1 MTTLLD
7 QSWGQRDIF
16 IAIVGI
22 MSFVSDRVEIIIGL
36 QHTSR
41 DGLGLRVGIS
51 VSGRTFSLFY
61 FLVIMVM
68 MSILIL
74 ITRAAYVLIFLW
86 SAGFCQSQQ
95 PAFVVY
101 HSDSC
106 NVEAVTEIK

>member
-7 QSWGQRDIF
+7 QSWGQRNIF

-74 ITRAAYVLIFLW
+74 ITGAAYVLIFLW
-86 SAGFCQSQQ
+86 SAGFCQSQE

-106 NVEAVTEIK
+106 NVEPVAEIK